1 MMKNIETFPSKQM
14 YLYLPLVERKVVEFY
29 NQGGVTEVGKMKNE
43 TISPLMFP
51 LNLTENEVNDLV
63 EFLKTLTGSNMDTL
77 VLDAFAAPVGD
88 VSLKDPN
95 WFHDNK
101 LKY

>member
-1 MMKNIETFPSKQM
+1 
-14 YLYLPLVERKVVEFY
+14 
-29 NQGGVTEVGKMKNE
+29 
-43 TISPLMFP
+43 MFP

>member
-1 MMKNIETFPSKQM
+1 MTS
-14 YLYLPLVERKVVEFY
+14 YV
-29 NQGGVTEVGKMKNE
+29 
-43 TISPLMFP
+43 S
-51 LNLTENEVNDLV
+51 LNLTDSEVNDVV

-95 WFHDNK
+95 WFLTIAK
-101 LKY
+101 ILI